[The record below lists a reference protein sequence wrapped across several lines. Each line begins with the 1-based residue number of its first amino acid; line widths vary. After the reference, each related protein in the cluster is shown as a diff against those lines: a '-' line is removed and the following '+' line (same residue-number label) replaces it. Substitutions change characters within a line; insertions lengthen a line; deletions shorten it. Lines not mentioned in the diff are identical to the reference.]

1 VRCKRGTA
9 HGSGNLITSKDTA
22 EMLEKYDFDKLA
34 IGTLGSHSA
43 LNIFKGAKE
52 EGFRTVC
59 ICTKQNSL
67 LYKKFPLTDEIIL
80 VNNFTELLNPRLQE
94 KLLNLNVILIPHG
107 SFTAY
112 LSTEQLTSSLHVP
125 MFGNRQLLHWEAN
138 REEQADWLR
147 KAGLLLPA
155 TFQKPDEIDRLVIA
169 KLPGAKGGRGYF
181 LANSPSSFHKK
192 VREMVDRALLR
203 EEDVDKIHLQE
214 YALGVNVYPS
224 YFSSIIKDD
233 VEFLVVDRR
242 YESAVDA
249 IGKIPASEQL
259 EINVNPTYTIVGNF
273 PIVLRESLLP
283 ELIRMGEKVH
293 KKAQELAP
301 PGIIGPFCLET
312 VITDDLKIYTF
323 EISARIVAG
332 TNTGIGTSPYAY
344 LRFGSNMYMGRRIA
358 LEVKEARE
366 QNRLPEVLA

>member
-1 VRCKRGTA
+1 M
-9 HGSGNLITSKDTA
+9 ITSADIGRI
-22 EMLEKYDFDKLA
+22 LENYDQNKIA
-34 IGTLGSHSA
+34 IGTLGSHSS

-59 ICTKQNSL
+59 ICKEKDAIMYQK
-67 LYKKFPLTDEIIL
+67 YPLVDELIIISD
-80 VNNFTELLNPRLQE
+80 FTEVLREKMQERLR
-94 KLLNLNVILIPHG
+94 KLNVVLVPHG

-112 LSTEQLTSSLHVP
+112 LSTEELTDSLMVP

-138 REEQADWLR
+138 RKSQEEWLR
-147 KAGLLLPA
+147 QAGLRLPA
-155 TFQKPDEIDRLVIA
+155 TFKTPEDIDRLIIA

-181 LANSPSSFHKK
+181 LANSPKSFHRKFD
-192 VREMVDRALLR
+192 EMVKRGLMSKNDL
-203 EEDVDKIHLQE
+203 EKVHLQE

-233 VEFLVVDRR
+233 VELLAMDRR
-242 YESAVDA
+242 YESAVDS

-259 EINVNPTYTIVGNF
+259 EIDINPTYTVVGNF
-273 PIVLRESLLP
+273 PMVLRESLLP
-283 ELIRMGEKVH
+283 EMMRMGDNVH
-293 KKAQELAP
+293 KKARELAP

-332 TNTGIGTSPYAY
+332 TNVGIGTSPYAY
-344 LRFGSNMYMGRRIA
+344 LRFGENMYMGRRIA
-358 LEVKEARE
+358 VELKEAIK
-366 QNRLPEVLA
+366 QNRLNEVAA